1 MYILVY
7 ASWPFLHFLILH
19 KYIQARSLITT
30 ILRLSSTGM
39 FNLVCFRTNIILIV
53 RCTLH
58 NVEFD
63 IEGRLRNT
71 EYRNIIIQEGKSN

>member
-1 MYILVY
+1 
-7 ASWPFLHFLILH
+7 
-19 KYIQARSLITT
+19 
-30 ILRLSSTGM
+30 M